1 MADRPKWQ
9 QPFRLRFPHWN
20 PPSKAPPPTQPP
32 GTSASPPSRVILRQQ
47 RQQQPSPSTRSLS
60 RSSSSPS
67 PPVSRTE
74 APAPPPAI
82 SPSSSHGVP
91 QPQQWPEEASSTSLS
106 PAQGV
111 LQPHQAPSTQEAASM
126 SPSPSRD
133 TPRPPQ
139 PSSTQQAIHTLNSE
153 SVIEPL
159 DPISRANPNETDLS
173 EQKPEMDTEPEET
186 TNPSNLPQSTELTQS
201 QQKLVE
207 GNPTE
212 DDEDNT
218 NIEIEITEEM
228 TPIGQET
235 ESPYASTE
243 EPKNKTEPD
252 PGPTETRD
260 SRTQEDTNGLGGKG
274 NTDAP
279 PASPTTEAD
288 NLQTQK
294 VNSGHSQHAGRRNIE
309 LAGKNQGASM
319 CVGPETISTPGLQK
333 VNKIDMH
340 TSSDIDRKSQTLGE
354 RSHQTGDEVPSITSV
369 NSNVQCINNSILHE
383 SSCSQKDPG
392 VYFFFYSKPAFNTRG
407 VSLITT
413 PAQSL
418 TYQPHIEK
426 KQTRSV
432 EEKSQMSHCS
442 A

>member
-9 QPFRLRFPHWN
+9 QPFRLWFPYWN
-20 PPSKAPPPTQPP
+20 SPSKAPPPTQPP
-32 GTSASPPSRVILRQQ
+32 GTSASPPSPVLLRQQ

-60 RSSSSPS
+60 RLSSSSS
-67 PPVSRTE
+67 PPVSRIE
-74 APAPPPAI
+74 ALAPPPAT
-82 SPSSSHGVP
+82 SPSSSNGVP
-91 QPQQWPEEASSTSLS
+91 QPQQWPEEASSTSPS

-111 LQPHQAPSTQEAASM
+111 PQPHQPPSTREVASV

-133 TPRPPQ
+133 TPQPPQ
-139 PSSTQQAIHTLNSE
+139 PSSTQQAIHSLNSE

-159 DPISRANPNETDLS
+159 DPIGRAKPNETDLS
-173 EQKPEMDTEPEET
+173 EQKPEMDTEPKESR
-186 TNPSNLPQSTELTQS
+186 NQS
-201 QQKLVE
+201 QQKLEE

-218 NIEIEITEEM
+218 NVEIEITEEM
-228 TPIGQET
+228 IPIAQET
-235 ESPYASTE
+235 ESPYAAAE
-243 EPKNKTEPD
+243 ESKNKTEPG

-260 SRTQEDTNGLGGKG
+260 SRTQEETDGLGGKG

-279 PASPTTEAD
+279 PASPATVAD

-294 VNSGHSQHAGRRNIE
+294 LNSGHSQHAGRRIID

-319 CVGPETISTPGLQK
+319 SIGHETLSTPELQK

-340 TSSDIDRKSQTLGE
+340 KSADINRKSQTIRE
-354 RSHQTGDEVPSITSV
+354 RSHQAGDEVPWITSV
-369 NSNVQCINNSILHE
+369 NSNVQSVNNSLLHE

-392 VYFFFYSKPAFNTRG
+392 VYFFYSKPAFDTRG
-407 VSLITT
+407 ASLIRT
-413 PAQSL
+413 PARTL
-418 TYQPHIEK
+418 TYQPQIKK
-426 KQTRSV
+426 KQTKSV
-432 EEKSQMSHCS
+432 EETSQTSHCS